1 MRADGDAGLAEVKVV
16 PMGKGMHVTLGP
28 AVILYRASTR
38 GSGPF
43 HTLATFTQTRK
54 TPHPEGYGLF
64 YGGQLLEGGGEKYT
78 YFLVRGDGSYLIK
91 RRDGEQTTNITKGWV
106 PSPAVHKLSAKG
118 TATNLLE
125 IDNKRDPSK
134 VVFMVNGQPVHTLEP
149 AADVDGIVGIRHDG
163 HDLIVTP
170 EALGLNDGRVDPWHS
185 RKMAARLQAATSS
198 SRPVY
203 LRISMDTGHGQ
214 GTALATQ
221 VEEDAD
227 RFDRSGCH
235 NRRCARQQPQRGQTQ
250 TGNHNV
256 RKNKQ

>member
-1 MRADGDAGLAEVKVV
+1 MRAPSAPALLLLPALLLSAGPAALAAQAPPPSHGHGEHTDHAVEGGGTLPEGWSARADWGAGTAEVKVV

-64 YGGQLLEGGGEKYT
+64 YGGQLLEGGGETYT

-91 RRDGEQTTNITKGWV
+91 RRDGEQTTDITKGWV

-118 TATNLLE
+118 SATNLLE

-134 VVFMVNGQPVHTLEP
+134 LVFMVNGQPVHTLKP
-149 AADVDGIVGIRHDG
+149 AADVDGIVGIRANHHLDLHIDG
-163 HDLIVTP
+163 
-170 EALGLNDGRVDPWHS
+170 
-185 RKMAARLQAATSS
+185 
-198 SRPVY
+198 
-203 LRISMDTGHGQ
+203 
-214 GTALATQ
+214 
-221 VEEDAD
+221 
-227 RFDRSGCH
+227 FDVHR
-235 NRRCARQQPQRGQTQ
+235 
-250 TGNHNV
+250 
-256 RKNKQ
+256 